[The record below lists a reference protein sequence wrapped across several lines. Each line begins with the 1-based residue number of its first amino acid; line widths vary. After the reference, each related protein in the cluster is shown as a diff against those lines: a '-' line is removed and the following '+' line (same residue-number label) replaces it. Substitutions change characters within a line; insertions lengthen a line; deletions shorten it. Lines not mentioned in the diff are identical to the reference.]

1 VLGLTLYSFAS
12 RSSAAMASACRERHV
27 LALRRTDSSRPR
39 FAGSNVFRASDAPRY
54 KHGLIVC
61 GACALAGAAVV
72 LVWKVLYALQD
83 RKLGRDESVR
93 RNVLDPFDTADQN
106 PPWA

>member
-1 VLGLTLYSFAS
+1 
-12 RSSAAMASACRERHV
+12 M
-27 LALRRTDSSRPR
+27 
-39 FAGSNVFRASDAPRY
+39 FRASDAPRY

-93 RNVLDPFDTADQN
+93 RNANTCLSRQAD
-106 PPWA
+106 AIAADDLEAKE